1 MANSL
6 VITTKPALD
15 DVLLSQN
22 DLAKRWGFKPQ
33 SLANM
38 RSKGIGPRY
47 YRLFNGTIRYP
58 DWAVFEAE
66 VGKIKA

>member
-15 DVLLSQN
+15 DVLLTPK
-22 DLAKRWGFKPQ
+22 DLAKRWGYEEQ

-38 RSKGIGPRY
+38 RSKGKGPRF
-47 YRLFNGTIRYP
+47 YRLFNGDIRYP

-66 VGKIKA
+66 VGKIK

>member
-15 DVLLSQN
+15 EVLLTTA
-22 DLAKRWGFKPQ
+22 DLAKRWGYLEA

-38 RSKGIGPRY
+38 RSKGTGPRF
-47 YRLFNGTIRYP
+47 RRMANGDIRYP
-58 DWAVFEAE
+58 DWAVFEFEMGKE
-66 VGKIKA
+66 VA